1 MRIEYK
7 INVLLVGCITLLLL
21 FAGKY
26 NPDENKSYRRFELCR
41 LDDRYIQQ
49 DTLYIKL
56 ISHVEHYIKSKAP
69 NSEISGRAIVD
80 NCLKYDMD
88 LSFALA
94 QAQLESNFGTVGIAK
109 KTNSVWN
116 VNSYDNRTA
125 EYINNHNLGY
135 SHPNESIEPY
145 MLLIKNKYLTESKTT
160 NHLLYNFISNTGH
173 RYASNKQYEYHLR
186 SIYNKISNNKIGDL
200 WRSYQRV

>member
-1 MRIEYK
+1 MRIEYR

-56 ISHVEHYIKSKAP
+56 ISHVERYIKSKAP
-69 NSEISGRAIVD
+69 NSEVSGRAIVD

-94 QAQLESNFGTVGIAK
+94 QAQLESNFGTAGIAK

-145 MLLIKNKYLTESKTT
+145 MLLIKNKYLTESKTI
-160 NHLLYNFISNTGH
+160 NHLLYNFISNSGH
-173 RYASNKQYEYHLR
+173 RYASNEQYEYHLR
-186 SIYNKISNNKIGDL
+186 SIYNKISNNEIGDL